1 MGSDPRGG
9 RDGDSTSPGSDEPDG
24 SGDARSPWTSE
35 AHGRREPQLS
45 PEAQTGQTASPSL
58 IADLCE
64 AWHNINLQ
72 EHVDPVDIF
81 GDKDEGDVIF
91 HTRETNW
98 VAQEMWEHFA
108 QKGIFPNS
116 TMLKQCRA
124 DLFEVYCNY
133 DSQLTKQA
141 QNQGLWA
148 ERHCLDDGDLTL
160 PEGRKRLYDRLL
172 QLRPRDIWLS
182 PKCTAWCKWNEFNRS
197 RSPELAAKIM
207 QARED
212 DMVHLLLCDAL
223 FQFQTCR
230 SPDCHAHLEQPSGSQ
245 MLYQEEMSAIL
256 EQSYIGR
263 CDMCQAGRLQHPET
277 QKPLQKRTQVVT
289 TSQIMYRRI
298 ETLQCNHMHEHD
310 TVAGSCRHPQ
320 LGRILVSQFSELY
333 TRTFAEK
340 VIRCLQCSRNVGE
353 RNWTPTEFAMVT
365 RPAESEDNSNMPSLK
380 CRRIGEKQAPSAAYQ
395 QLQEQQKLERMVQC
409 AMKIAP
415 KVGKRFFMEG
425 ELVQEVQK
433 SFPDMKIVGVETCKG
448 ADRCGPPPK
457 EISSQRAP
465 FRRTLG
471 INRQTSQV
479 FCDETWE
486 EWHLLKRKQLIRNC
500 QPARL
505 LITVFA
511 QSLKP
516 VENDAM
522 CEPGSSSSPIPRA
535 SGEAPEDSSKRIRL
549 TEPEPNET
557 VQPEQKPM
565 HVQNPD
571 PEPSGVRAEHGLKFM
586 QLSAEQR
593 QQLIRMHNNLGHP
606 DSTLLGNVLKDQKWP
621 PEAIEGIKDMHCSAC
636 FERQKPRLARPSHL
650 GEPRQFNDLV
660 AIDSIK
666 WTNAQGQHF
675 LFYHIIDTGS
685 NYHVAIPCEHRPNSE
700 QLSQLFNKYW
710 INWAGPPKMLLHD
723 SAGEFCSEEFARYL
737 QGYDF
742 RSSTIPA
749 EAHWQLG
756 RCERHGAILQAML
769 EKWQVHHPISC
780 FSDFEMA
787 LSHNVAAKNSL
798 SRHRGYSPEILVLG
812 KSRHVPA
819 CNTNEEVGPADWL
832 ADNASNSSVHT
843 HDAEVQSF
851 MRNLSMREQA
861 RIAFVKAD
869 HDMKL
874 RRSLLRRSRPD
885 RGQFLPNQWV
895 MYWRSGKGTLPGSWH
910 GPARVIMP
918 ESQGIVWVSH
928 QSRLYRCA
936 PEHLRNLSQ
945 RESEIPEVR
954 ASPEP
959 PPFPQAIGTG
969 VFQYQ
974 DLTSQPISNAHEAHN
989 NDSNPPQLPEIVP
1002 NQSPSQAITTN
1013 ASVPSSV
1020 DQVHNSPPGN
1030 HEEVQPDAEPDAHS
1044 QSSHSEPNIHHHD
1057 PNHRDSPPPTL
1068 DNLPSTIPPGG
1079 IDVALPD
1086 TDDGEDSLLATKVTQ
1101 DYWEICKGK
1110 VSAITSFPD
1119 SRCSI
1124 LCASKMFL
1132 YHLSG

>member
-24 SGDARSPWTSE
+24 SCDARSPWTSE

-425 ELVQEVQK
+425 NLFKK
-433 SFPDMKIVGVETCKG
+433 S
-448 ADRCGPPPK
+448 
-457 EISSQRAP
+457 
-465 FRRTLG
+465 
-471 INRQTSQV
+471 
-479 FCDETWE
+479 
-486 EWHLLKRKQLIRNC
+486 KR
-500 QPARL
+500 
-505 LITVFA
+505 V
-511 QSLKP
+511 
-516 VENDAM
+516 
-522 CEPGSSSSPIPRA
+522 SPI
-535 SGEAPEDSSKRIRL
+535 
-549 TEPEPNET
+549 
-557 VQPEQKPM
+557 
-565 HVQNPD
+565 
-571 PEPSGVRAEHGLKFM
+571 
-586 QLSAEQR
+586 
-593 QQLIRMHNNLGHP
+593 
-606 DSTLLGNVLKDQKWP
+606 
-621 PEAIEGIKDMHCSAC
+621 
-636 FERQKPRLARPSHL
+636 
-650 GEPRQFNDLV
+650 
-660 AIDSIK
+660 
-666 WTNAQGQHF
+666 
-675 LFYHIIDTGS
+675 
-685 NYHVAIPCEHRPNSE
+685 
-700 QLSQLFNKYW
+700 
-710 INWAGPPKMLLHD
+710 
-723 SAGEFCSEEFARYL
+723 
-737 QGYDF
+737 
-742 RSSTIPA
+742 
-749 EAHWQLG
+749 
-756 RCERHGAILQAML
+756 
-769 EKWQVHHPISC
+769 
-780 FSDFEMA
+780 
-787 LSHNVAAKNSL
+787 
-798 SRHRGYSPEILVLG
+798 
-812 KSRHVPA
+812 
-819 CNTNEEVGPADWL
+819 
-832 ADNASNSSVHT
+832 
-843 HDAEVQSF
+843 
-851 MRNLSMREQA
+851 
-861 RIAFVKAD
+861 
-869 HDMKL
+869 
-874 RRSLLRRSRPD
+874 
-885 RGQFLPNQWV
+885 
-895 MYWRSGKGTLPGSWH
+895 
-910 GPARVIMP
+910 
-918 ESQGIVWVSH
+918 
-928 QSRLYRCA
+928 
-936 PEHLRNLSQ
+936 
-945 RESEIPEVR
+945 
-954 ASPEP
+954 
-959 PPFPQAIGTG
+959 
-969 VFQYQ
+969 
-974 DLTSQPISNAHEAHN
+974 
-989 NDSNPPQLPEIVP
+989 
-1002 NQSPSQAITTN
+1002 
-1013 ASVPSSV
+1013 
-1020 DQVHNSPPGN
+1020 
-1030 HEEVQPDAEPDAHS
+1030 
-1044 QSSHSEPNIHHHD
+1044 
-1057 PNHRDSPPPTL
+1057 
-1068 DNLPSTIPPGG
+1068 
-1079 IDVALPD
+1079 
-1086 TDDGEDSLLATKVTQ
+1086 
-1101 DYWEICKGK
+1101 
-1110 VSAITSFPD
+1110 
-1119 SRCSI
+1119 
-1124 LCASKMFL
+1124 
-1132 YHLSG
+1132 

>member
-1 MGSDPRGG
+1 MVHGDVPSQQKDRTCQAVALRATPPGTDRDGTACTSSSNDAAEGQSQDASNSPVAAHRSGTGRGRRLVGSDPRGG

-425 ELVQEVQK
+425 NLFKK
-433 SFPDMKIVGVETCKG
+433 S
-448 ADRCGPPPK
+448 
-457 EISSQRAP
+457 
-465 FRRTLG
+465 
-471 INRQTSQV
+471 
-479 FCDETWE
+479 
-486 EWHLLKRKQLIRNC
+486 KR
-500 QPARL
+500 
-505 LITVFA
+505 V
-511 QSLKP
+511 
-516 VENDAM
+516 
-522 CEPGSSSSPIPRA
+522 SPI
-535 SGEAPEDSSKRIRL
+535 
-549 TEPEPNET
+549 
-557 VQPEQKPM
+557 
-565 HVQNPD
+565 
-571 PEPSGVRAEHGLKFM
+571 
-586 QLSAEQR
+586 
-593 QQLIRMHNNLGHP
+593 
-606 DSTLLGNVLKDQKWP
+606 
-621 PEAIEGIKDMHCSAC
+621 
-636 FERQKPRLARPSHL
+636 
-650 GEPRQFNDLV
+650 
-660 AIDSIK
+660 
-666 WTNAQGQHF
+666 
-675 LFYHIIDTGS
+675 
-685 NYHVAIPCEHRPNSE
+685 
-700 QLSQLFNKYW
+700 
-710 INWAGPPKMLLHD
+710 
-723 SAGEFCSEEFARYL
+723 
-737 QGYDF
+737 
-742 RSSTIPA
+742 
-749 EAHWQLG
+749 
-756 RCERHGAILQAML
+756 
-769 EKWQVHHPISC
+769 
-780 FSDFEMA
+780 
-787 LSHNVAAKNSL
+787 
-798 SRHRGYSPEILVLG
+798 
-812 KSRHVPA
+812 
-819 CNTNEEVGPADWL
+819 
-832 ADNASNSSVHT
+832 
-843 HDAEVQSF
+843 
-851 MRNLSMREQA
+851 
-861 RIAFVKAD
+861 
-869 HDMKL
+869 
-874 RRSLLRRSRPD
+874 
-885 RGQFLPNQWV
+885 
-895 MYWRSGKGTLPGSWH
+895 
-910 GPARVIMP
+910 
-918 ESQGIVWVSH
+918 
-928 QSRLYRCA
+928 
-936 PEHLRNLSQ
+936 
-945 RESEIPEVR
+945 
-954 ASPEP
+954 
-959 PPFPQAIGTG
+959 
-969 VFQYQ
+969 
-974 DLTSQPISNAHEAHN
+974 
-989 NDSNPPQLPEIVP
+989 
-1002 NQSPSQAITTN
+1002 
-1013 ASVPSSV
+1013 
-1020 DQVHNSPPGN
+1020 
-1030 HEEVQPDAEPDAHS
+1030 
-1044 QSSHSEPNIHHHD
+1044 
-1057 PNHRDSPPPTL
+1057 
-1068 DNLPSTIPPGG
+1068 
-1079 IDVALPD
+1079 
-1086 TDDGEDSLLATKVTQ
+1086 
-1101 DYWEICKGK
+1101 
-1110 VSAITSFPD
+1110 
-1119 SRCSI
+1119 
-1124 LCASKMFL
+1124 
-1132 YHLSG
+1132 